1 MNLLTWLSF
10 LSALGIFMIPVK
22 TPLKPAIIGL
32 LCTPGASS
40 LAIAY
45 HKHQNRLFQEGEKV
59 DAVLALEQEIDRLQC
74 ELKQLEPEKQR
85 VTELIKEAALA
96 QEQLQRQREEH
107 LQQLQE
113 DREEQLKQLAAG
125 HKQLDS
131 ERNEYM
137 LYIDLEQRKL
147 YAERQ
152 RQEVELDALRQ
163 AADTEIQATRDILA
177 AEIQADRERLEAER
191 ESWDDERQRREEI
204 REEEFNN
211 YLEGVKRETL
221 EVLAQNY
228 ESDVMN
234 EVRKRIALEVD
245 PLLHKIRE
253 LESTI
258 KIQQQKIIA
267 LDNRI
272 QELDDIELPKGTGH
286 SELTAT
292 KVMLFYKSK
301 GLKLKYVSSQFLADG
316 MYIFTCLPHRTSNLT
331 TEKFSRAIAAQFLLL
346 QSELQLQELPQMATS
361 SDGLQLLMKPQNL
374 PNWQQQI
381 DKTAVIQDAEVID
394 YLPEHLTEYAQE
406 VYQESDNNNYMLR
419 FRPSNQFFDR
429 RQPVSD
435 LERTTIDWYWNW
447 RTKATGQPIIRNKNE
462 LIRLI
467 YGVKPGR
474 ATDQLD
480 ESGQTLRER
489 LNSILD
495 ELGITHRV
503 RR

>member
-10 LSALGIFMIPVK
+10 LSALGIFMVPVK
-22 TPLKPAIIGL
+22 SPLKPAIIGL
-32 LCTPGASS
+32 LCTSGASS
-40 LAIAY
+40 LASAY

-59 DAVLALEQEIDRLQC
+59 DTVLALEQEIDRLQI

-96 QEQLQRQREEH
+96 QEQLQKQREEH

-131 ERNEYM
+131 ERQEYM

-147 YAERQ
+147 YTERSRLESEVNAYKETAEIELAAQREIFQAEINAER
-152 RQEVELDALRQ
+152 AK
-163 AADTEIQATRDILA
+163 
-177 AEIQADRERLEAER
+177 LEAER
-191 ESWDDERQRREEI
+191 ESWDLERQQREEV
-204 REEEFNN
+204 REQEFLN
-211 YLEGVKRETL
+211 YLEGVKREVL
-221 EVLAQNY
+221 EELAANY
-228 ESDVMN
+228 ESDVQQ
-234 EVRKRIALEVD
+234 EVRKRINTEVD

-267 LDNRI
+267 LDNRL
-272 QELDDIELPKGTGH
+272 QELDDIELPKGVGH
-286 SELTAT
+286 SELTST
-292 KVMLFYKSK
+292 KVMIFYKSK

-316 MYIFTCLPHRTSNLT
+316 MFIFTCLPHRTSNLT

-346 QSELQLQELPQMATS
+346 QSELQLQDLPQMATS

-394 YLPEHLTEYAQE
+394 YLPEHLTEYAQDI
-406 VYQESDNNNYMLR
+406 YQDSDNNNYMLR

-429 RQPVSD
+429 KQQISD

-447 RTKATGQPIIRNKNE
+447 RSKATGQPTIRNKNE

-495 ELGITHRV
+495 ELGIAHRV